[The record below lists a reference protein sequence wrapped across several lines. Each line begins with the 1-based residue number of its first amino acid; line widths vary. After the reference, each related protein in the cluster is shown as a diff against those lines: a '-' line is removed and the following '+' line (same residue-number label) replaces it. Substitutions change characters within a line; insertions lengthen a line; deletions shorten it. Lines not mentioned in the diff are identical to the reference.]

1 MNALPT
7 EGDLFDDKY
16 VIGPVLGVGGM
27 AAVLAATHLGLD
39 ERVAIKILLPECCD
53 DAAVVERFVQE
64 GKTAIKIRSEHVVRM
79 LDVGVASGH
88 GYLVMEYLDGQDLGA
103 LVRTGGPLSV
113 TTAVDL
119 LLQACEAIGEG
130 HALGIIHRDL

>member
-53 DAAVVERFVQE
+53 DPAVVERFVQE
-64 GKTAIKIRSEHVVRM
+64 GKTAIKIRSEDVVRM
-79 LDVGVASGH
+79 LDVGVASGRA
-88 GYLVMEYLDGQDLGA
+88 YIVMEYLRGQDLAA
-103 LVRTGGPLSV
+103 LLRAGGPLPL
-113 TTAVDL
+113 A
-119 LLQACEAIGEG
+119 
-130 HALGIIHRDL
+130 